1 MNNETITIPAG
12 FIALVHETRE
22 AQKAYFEA
30 VGRAKKSNTAEAWK
44 ERYDRLRESKALEAT
59 LDQQTAC
66 WMAKI
71 RGAMSADDAIAQ
83 MRKDLDSD
91 LEEVRKEANRV

>member
-1 MNNETITIPAG
+1 MNNETITIKSG
-12 FIALVHETRE
+12 YIALVHETRE

-44 ERYDRLRESKALEAT
+44 ERHDRLRESKALET
-59 LDQQTAC
+59 SLDQQTAC
-66 WMAKI
+66 YLAMI
-71 RGAMSADDAIAQ
+71 RGSMSADDAIAA

-91 LEEVRKEANRV
+91 LAEARKEANHV